1 VREFRR
7 SFRLSELSQSG
18 TVHSNALSAATLH
31 GQTEYPPKGNGAKE
45 SPSKKPCLCGEVHSF
60 RKCPY
65 LVTKNQTANWQ
76 PDSKIVAQIKQK
88 IESSKRLKQILKQ
101 FLDTKILGEGIAPN
115 SNTMVTTTSDDS
127 NAEVNKQKSKLKSGL
142 ITTSLYA
149 NSISSGLHPLK
160 DSVIWDSGTAC
171 HICNN
176 LDCAITP
183 L

>member
-1 VREFRR
+1 MDEETMSQDFLAATKKFMPELTTTWIISKRASKQKLEFYETVREFRR

-31 GQTEYPPKGNGAKE
+31 GQTESPPKGNGAKE

-88 IESSKRLKQILKQ
+88 IESSK
-101 FLDTKILGEGIAPN
+101 
-115 SNTMVTTTSDDS
+115 
-127 NAEVNKQKSKLKSGL
+127 
-142 ITTSLYA
+142 
-149 NSISSGLHPLK
+149 
-160 DSVIWDSGTAC
+160 
-171 HICNN
+171 
-176 LDCAITP
+176 
-183 L
+183 